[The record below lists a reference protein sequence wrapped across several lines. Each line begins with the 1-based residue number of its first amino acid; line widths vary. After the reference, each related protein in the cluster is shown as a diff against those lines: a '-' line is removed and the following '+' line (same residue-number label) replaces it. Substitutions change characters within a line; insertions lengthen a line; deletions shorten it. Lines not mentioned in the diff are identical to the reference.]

1 MRVATVCVLLTALS
15 FWQQPGWIAPDTKV
29 DLVVA
34 PGAWL
39 ARALHAWDPAGN
51 FGQMQNQAYGYLWP
65 MGPFFALGK
74 LAGVPEWAVQR
85 LWWALLL
92 CVAFTGVVV
101 LAGRLGIGTPTARLV
116 GGVVF
121 ALSPRIL
128 SEIGAVSVEA
138 WPSAMAPWVLIPLV
152 GPFIRRAPV
161 RAVALSALAVATAG
175 GVNATAVLAVL
186 PLPVLWL
193 LTVRRSLRL
202 TVGWGIAVF
211 CATAW
216 WVVPLLVLGRYS
228 PPFLSYIETAA
239 TTTSTTDVVSAVR
252 GASHWLAY
260 LGGAYGPGW
269 PAGWRLAVEP
279 GLVVATM
286 VLAGLGLAGLARRG
300 MPHRRFLIAGAL
312 LGVALVGLGHLS
324 TVPGFGAGALHTW
337 LDGGGAPL
345 RNLHKFDVLVRLPLA
360 LGLVHLVGI
369 VLRAAARSGPAV
381 LAPGAEPGHPAAGP
395 GAGRPAVVRS
405 GLGYLRAGV
414 VAVAAGVALVVAAGP
429 ALSGGLPGAGKFS
442 EVPAYWRTAA
452 AWLDVHAG
460 AGRTLV
466 VPGARFPS
474 YLWGAPGDEMVQPL
488 LSTGWAVRNSNPLV
502 PPATVRLLDT
512 VESVLAGGQGAPGLA
527 ALLSRSGVR
536 YLLVRADLDTGRTDS
551 LRQVTVRAALAGSP
565 GLRPVAT
572 FGPSV
577 GGQAAGFHVDRGLD
591 VPVPALQVYEV
602 TGAAAPVGA
611 YDLGDVRTVAG
622 GPESLLEL
630 ADAGQLSA
638 APTVLAADQP
648 AGLTTGGTVVTDGQ
662 RRREVAFGQARDN
675 ASATMTAGEPWRLAQ
690 PAHDYTAT
698 DGTRW
703 QTVARYL
710 GVQGVTASSSY
721 SQPLVL
727 SGNRPEHLP
736 YAAIDGDPAT
746 TWRSAPGT
754 FAVGQWLTVT
764 LDQPRRISQV
774 RLTFDRGAD
783 AIPTRIVVRA
793 GNERHEVLVGDGTV
807 TVPLDGWFAVSSVT
821 VEIAAVWSVRVGYGG
836 VGIAELAL
844 PGVTAQRTLVLP
856 GSTRG
861 ALTPVAMSNRA
872 PAPTVL
878 LSAAP
883 SVPSCF
889 FLDVAYCAAAAA
901 RGSEDGAVLD
911 RMVPW
916 SLPGDYAVRLWAR
929 PRAGPA
935 VDGALDRAIAGP
947 DTPWVTASSTGVAD
961 PAARAGVVV
970 DGNPDSVW
978 YAGEEDRTPWL
989 RLDWASPRTVSR
1001 LRITLPLRAAA
1012 AAPWAVTVQSDSGSR
1027 SSSVGADGWVTLDP
1041 PVRTDDLT
1049 ILFGGAP
1056 DVASFDPYGNRF
1068 ERLPIGVGE
1077 ITVESSRG
1085 QSGPAGGAGTVV
1097 RLPCGSGPTLDIGG
1111 RKIRTSFTATV
1122 SDLLERRELPMRLC
1136 GTDRLRP
1143 AGSLRVVATGSA
1155 AAEPTRLVLLPAS
1168 GGTAATPV
1176 DSVLNIDRWD
1186 PDARRVTLAPWGSA
1200 RVLVLRENTNAG
1212 WQARID
1218 GRTLQ
1223 PLVVDGWQQ
1232 AWIVPAGASGAV
1244 TISFAPDRIY
1254 RVGLIG
1260 GAVLALAVLLAALPF
1275 RRRRAAPAG
1284 GESVALGDE
1293 ERVVPSRR
1301 RDIPLVLL
1309 GGLFLVVAGGYAAA
1323 AVALFGILAVVVLSA
1338 VARAAPVMQQRAF
1351 LRAVLLVERW
1361 APVALF
1367 AFACLLSLRAPFPH
1381 SAPGPQLAGVAA
1393 LAALWLG
1400 TLPLA
1405 RGTGAPSTSDVAAE
1419 TGATPTTPASAFAAR
1434 TVATSEAPNSA
1445 DPATAGVGS
1454 AGEGGSG
1461 SGRAAAERG

>member
-1 MRVATVCVLLTALS
+1 MTGPVVWRLRVVTCCVLLTALS
-15 FWQQPGWIAPDTKV
+15 FWQQPGRIVPDTKV

-39 ARALHAWDPAGN
+39 ARSLHAWDPAGN

-65 MGPFFALGK
+65 MGPFFAVGK
-74 LAGVPEWAVQR
+74 LLGLPEWAVQR
-85 LWWALLL
+85 AWWALLL

-101 LAGRLGIGTPTARLV
+101 LAGRLGIGTPAARLA
-116 GGVVF
+116 GGLIF

-138 WPSAMAPWVLIPLV
+138 WPGAVAPWVLIPLV
-152 GPFIRRAPV
+152 GPLARRAPV

-193 LTVRRSLRL
+193 LAVRRSPAL
-202 TVGWGIAVF
+202 TAGWGVAVF
-211 CATAW
+211 GATAW

-239 TTTSTTDVVSAVR
+239 TTTSTTDVVSTVR

-279 GLVVATM
+279 ALVVATM
-286 VLAGLGLAGLARRG
+286 VLAGLGIAGLARRG

-324 TVPGFGAGALHTW
+324 AVAGTGAGALHAW
-337 LDGGGAPL
+337 LDAGGAPL
-345 RNLHKFDVLVRLPLA
+345 RNLHKFDVLVRLPLV
-360 LGLVHLVGI
+360 LGLVHLIGVA
-369 VLRAAARSGPAV
+369 LRAAAARRR
-381 LAPGAEPGHPAAGP
+381 LAY
-395 GAGRPAVVRS
+395 V
-405 GLGYLRAGV
+405 RAGV
-414 VAVAAGVALVVAAGP
+414 LAVAAGTALVVAAGP
-429 ALSGGLPGAGKFS
+429 ALSGGLPGSGTFP
-442 EVPAYWRTAA
+442 EVPPYWRTAA
-452 AWLDVHAG
+452 AWLDAHAG

-512 VESVLAGGQGAPGLA
+512 VESVLAAGQGSPGLA
-527 ALLSRSGVR
+527 ALLARSGVR

-551 LRQVTVRAALAGSP
+551 LRQLTVRAALDGSA
-565 GLRPVAT
+565 GLRSVAT

-591 VPVPALQVYEV
+591 IPVPALEVFQVAD
-602 TGAAAPVGA
+602 AAGPVGA
-611 YDLGDVRTVAG
+611 YDLADVRTVVG

-638 APTVLAADQP
+638 APTVFAADQP
-648 AGLTTGGTVVTDGQ
+648 AGLHTGGTVVTDGQ
-662 RRREVAFGQARDN
+662 RRREVTFGQARDN

-690 PAHDYTAT
+690 PAHDYTAE

-721 SQPLVL
+721 GQALVL
-727 SGNRPEHLP
+727 TGNRPEHLP
-736 YAAIDGDPAT
+736 FAAIDGDPAT
-746 TWRSAPGT
+746 SWRSAPGT
-754 FAVGQWLTVT
+754 AAVGQWLSVA
-764 LDQPRRISQV
+764 LDRPRRIDRV
-774 RLTFDRGAD
+774 RISFDLGAD
-783 AIPTRIVVRA
+783 AVPTRIVVRA
-793 GNERHEVLVGDGTV
+793 GNERHEVDVGNGAV
-807 TVPLDGWFAVSSVT
+807 TVPLDGWFAVGSVT
-821 VEIAAVWSVRVGYGG
+821 VEVVAVWSVRVGYGG
-836 VGIAELAL
+836 VGIAELSL
-844 PGVTAQRTLVLP
+844 PGVSAQRTLILP
-856 GSTRG
+856 GSSPS
-861 ALTPVAMSNRA
+861 AVTPVAMSTRVAA
-872 PAPTVL
+872 PAVL
-878 LSAAP
+878 LSMAP

-889 FLDVAYCAAAAA
+889 FLDGLPYCAAAAS
-901 RGSEDGAVLD
+901 RGSEDGTVLD

-916 SLPGDYAVRLWAR
+916 SLPGDYTVRLWAR

-961 PAARAGVVV
+961 PAARAGAVV
-970 DGNPDSVW
+970 DGYTDTVW
-978 YAGEEDRTPWL
+978 YAGDEDRTPWL
-989 RLDWASPRTVSR
+989 RLDWAFPRTLTR
-1001 LRITLPLRAAA
+1001 LRITVPARAAA
-1012 AAPWAVTVQSDSGSR
+1012 AHPWAVTVLTDSGSR
-1027 SSSVGADGWVTLDP
+1027 SGSLDAGGWLDLDP

-1049 ILFGGAP
+1049 ILFGGTSDAT
-1056 DVASFDPYGNRF
+1056 SFDPYGNRF
-1068 ERLPIGVGE
+1068 ERLPVGVGE
-1077 ITVESSRG
+1077 LTVLSADG
-1085 QSGPAGGAGTVV
+1085 QSGPAGGPETVV

-1136 GTDRLRP
+1136 ETDRVRP
-1143 AGSLRVVATGSA
+1143 AGSVRVVATGSA
-1155 AAEPTRLVLLPAS
+1155 AAEPTRLALLPAAT
-1168 GGTAATPV
+1168 GTATAPI
-1176 DSVLNIDRWD
+1176 DSVLSVDRWD
-1186 PDARRVTLAPWGSA
+1186 PDTRRVTLAPWASP

-1212 WQARID
+1212 WRARIGD
-1218 GRTLQ
+1218 RTLR
-1223 PLVVDGWQQ
+1223 PIVVDGWQQ
-1232 AWIVPAGASGAV
+1232 GWIVPAGLAGIA
-1244 TISFAPDRIY
+1244 TISFGPDRIY
-1254 RVGLIG
+1254 RAGLIG
-1260 GAVLALAVLLAALPF
+1260 GALLAAAVLLAALPF
-1275 RRRRAAPAG
+1275 GRRRTAPPGGAG
-1284 GESVALGDE
+1284 TVSA
-1293 ERVVPSRR
+1293 RRSPRR
-1301 RDIPLVLL
+1301 RGIPLVLL

-1323 AVALFGILAVVVLSA
+1323 AVALLGSLALVVLPT
-1338 VARAAPVMQQRAF
+1338 VARTAPAEKQRAF
-1351 LRAVLLVERW
+1351 RRAVLRVERW

-1381 SAPGPQLAGVAA
+1381 SAPGPQLAGLAA
-1393 LAALWLG
+1393 LASLWLG
-1400 TLPLA
+1400 TLPSA
-1405 RGTGAPSTSDVAAE
+1405 RRPAGASAS
-1419 TGATPTTPASAFAAR
+1419 PASSGVGSGEE
-1434 TVATSEAPNSA
+1434 VA
-1445 DPATAGVGS
+1445 AGVGS
-1454 AGEGGSG
+1454 GGPAGE
-1461 SGRAAAERG
+1461 RG